1 MAVKIFQ
8 DYHALSR
15 EAAHEILS
23 QVRNKPSSV
32 LCLAAGDTPRFCYNL
47 LSEIARNEGVDF
59 SQCTFVALDE
69 WIGIPPENEGSCAYF
84 LNTNLFG
91 PLGSGQHQINLFNAM
106 ATDLQRE
113 CKRMDEVINQRGGID
128 LMMVGIGMNGHI
140 GFNEPGVSEH
150 QYTHVVDL
158 DETTRSVGQKYF
170 RETTHLTRGITLGF
184 RHLLESQKVILM
196 ASGKKKAYI
205 IRKALQEHITTEV
218 PASIIRKHKH
228 SLTMLDK
235 DAAAALTII

>member
-23 QVRNKPSSV
+23 HVRNKPASV
-32 LCLAAGDTPRFCYNL
+32 LCLAAGDTPKFCYNL

-69 WIGIPPENEGSCAYF
+69 WIGIPPENEGSCAHF
-84 LNTNLFG
+84 LHTNLFR
-91 PLGSGQHQINLFNAM
+91 PLGVSPHQIHLFDALTN
-106 ATDLQRE
+106 DLQHE
-113 CKRMDEVINQRGGID
+113 CERMDEIIRKHNGID

-140 GFNEPGVSEH
+140 GFNEPGAAEH
-150 QYTHVVDL
+150 KYTHVVDL

-170 RETTHLTRGITLGF
+170 RESTSLTRGITLGF
-184 RHLLESQKVILM
+184 RHLLESRRVILM
-196 ASGKKKAYI
+196 ASGKKKAAI
-205 IRKALQEHITTEV
+205 IRKALQENITTEV
-218 PASIIRKHKH
+218 PASIIRKHTH

-235 DAAAALTII
+235 DAATALTII